1 MIFKR
6 LATLTF
12 CAFIVAAA
20 VTAQDIALTIDDA
33 VQYASENNISIA
45 QSKIT
50 LDALKRTKNYSWNS
64 ISPSLSLGGNM
75 MFPLDEDA
83 RKAQYDYSMSFT
95 GAINITLSP
104 SIYSSIQTAGLNY
117 QNGLL
122 AYDEAKRQIEL
133 NVRIAFYHL
142 LYEQEYI
149 AQQERNMQTAEQQ
162 YNQNRRKYESG
173 QLSELDMLSS
183 QVAYERLK
191 PTLEAAEITYKNDM
205 ALFKQTLGI
214 DQAVAVA
221 LTGSLDDAL
230 LLDDIIAELSAENTP
245 SVQSAENNVKI
256 AKATLTA
263 RRLAAWGPTVSA
275 GWSYGKSKLKPSD
288 TVSTTNAF
296 SISVSIPLD
305 GYLPWSQGGQSASS
319 AKDSVKNAELALEKQ
334 KTTVA
339 VQIENYLNQIKL
351 GQSQLASLQA
361 NVDLAQR
368 SYEMTQR
375 AYNAGSR
382 DFLTLQTASDA
393 LLSAR
398 VSLAQQQY
406 TLITAVFN
414 LEYVLGVPFGS
425 FGKNAAD

>member
-104 SIYSSIQTAGLNY
+104 SIYSSIQTAVLNY

>member
-6 LATLTF
+6 PAALMF
-12 CAFIVAAA
+12 CVFIVTAA
-20 VTAQDIALTIDDA
+20 VTAQEITLTIDDA
-33 VQYASENNISIA
+33 VKHASENNISIA
-45 QSKIT
+45 QNKIT

-75 MFPLDEDA
+75 MIPIDEDA
-83 RKAQYDYSMSFT
+83 RKVQFDYSLSFT
-95 GAINITLSP
+95 GAVNITLSP
-104 SIYSSIQTAGLNY
+104 SIYSSIKTAILNY

-122 AYDEAKRQIEL
+122 AYDETKRQIERD
-133 NVRIAFYHL
+133 VRIAFYRL

-162 YNQNRRKYESG
+162 YNQNKRKYESG

-191 PTLEAAEITYKNDM
+191 PTLEAAEITYKNNM

-214 DQAVAVA
+214 DQTVDVV
-221 LTGSLDDAL
+221 LTGSLSDAL
-230 LLDDIIAELSAENTP
+230 LLNDIVAELSAENTP
-245 SVQSAENNVKI
+245 SVQSAKNNVKI

-275 GWSYGKSKLKPSD
+275 GWSYGKSKARPSD
-288 TVSTTNAF
+288 VVSTTNAF
-296 SISVSIPLD
+296 SLGVSIPLD
-305 GYLPWSQGGQSASS
+305 GYLPWSQSGQAASS
-319 AKDSVKNAELALEKQ
+319 ARDSVENAKFALERQ

-339 VQIENYLNQIKL
+339 VQIENYLSQIKQ

-361 NVDLAQR
+361 NIDLAQR

-398 VSLAQQQY
+398 VSFAQQQY

-425 FGKNAAD
+425 LGKNAAE